1 MPPVVSPVSIQN
13 TILENQINKLNE
25 IYSTDE
31 KQSYYINQK
40 IQTLNKIN
48 NFLFILYYILV
59 ILVSIFLILTN
70 KTLSYKIKIGII
82 ILLGIYPIVI
92 GFIERQIF
100 GYLRFLYF
108 LIKGEPYRYE
118 RK

>member
-48 NFLFILYYILV
+48 NFFFILYYILV
-59 ILVSIFLILTN
+59 ILVSIFVLIN

-82 ILLGIYPIVI
+82 LLLGIYPLVAN
-92 GFIERQIF
+92 FIQKQIF

>member
-1 MPPVVSPVSIQN
+1 MSAVSIQN
-13 TILENQINKLNE
+13 TILDNQINKLNE

-48 NFLFILYYILV
+48 NFFFILYYILV
-59 ILVSIFLILTN
+59 ILVSIFVLIN

-82 ILLGIYPIVI
+82 LLLGIYPIVI

>member
-1 MPPVVSPVSIQN
+1 MSTAVSIQN
-13 TILENQINKLNE
+13 TILDSQINKLNE

-31 KQSYYINQK
+31 KKAYYINQK
-40 IQTLNKIN
+40 IQNLNKIN

-59 ILVSIFLILTN
+59 IVICIFLLIN
-70 KTLSYKIKIGII
+70 KTMSYKIKIGII
-82 ILLGIYPIVI
+82 ILLGIYPIII
-92 GFIERQIF
+92 GFIEKQIF
-100 GYLRFLYF
+100 GYLRFLYY

>member
-1 MPPVVSPVSIQN
+1 MSAVSIQN
-13 TILENQINKLNE
+13 TILDNQINKLNE

-48 NFLFILYYILV
+48 NFFFILYYILV
-59 ILVSIFLILTN
+59 ILVSIFVLIN

-82 ILLGIYPIVI
+82 LLLGIYPLVAN
-92 GFIERQIF
+92 FIQKQIF

>member
-1 MPPVVSPVSIQN
+1 MSAVSIQN
-13 TILENQINKLNE
+13 TILDNQINKLNE

-31 KQSYYINQK
+31 KRAYYIDQK
-40 IQTLNKIN
+40 IQTLNKVN
-48 NFLFILYYILV
+48 YFFFILYYILV

-82 ILLGIYPIVI
+82 LLLGIYPIVI

>member
-1 MPPVVSPVSIQN
+1 MSPVVSAVSIQN
-13 TILENQINKLNE
+13 TILDNQINKLNE

-59 ILVSIFLILTN
+59 ILVSIFVLIN

>member
-1 MPPVVSPVSIQN
+1 MSESPVSIQN

-31 KQSYYINQK
+31 MKSYYINQK
-40 IQTLNKIN
+40 VQTLNKIN

-59 ILVSIFLILTN
+59 ILVSIFLLIN
-70 KTLSYKIKIGII
+70 KTLSYKVKIGII
-82 ILLGIYPIVI
+82 ILLGIYPLII
-92 GFIERQIF
+92 GFIEKYIY
-100 GYLRFLYF
+100 GYLRFLYY

>member
-1 MPPVVSPVSIQN
+1 MPETPISIQN

-31 KQSYYINQK
+31 KQSYYLNQK
-40 IQTLNKIN
+40 VQSLNKIN

-59 ILVSIFLILTN
+59 ILVSIFLIIN
-70 KTLSYKIKIGII
+70 KTFSYKIKIGII

-92 GFIERQIF
+92 GFIENQIY
-100 GYLRFLYF
+100 GYLRFLYY

>member
-1 MPPVVSPVSIQN
+1 MSAILIQN

-31 KQSYYINQK
+31 KQSYYIDQK
-40 IQTLNKIN
+40 MKYLNKVN
-48 NFLFILYYILV
+48 SFLFILYYILV
-59 ILVSIFLILTN
+59 ILLSIFLLLTN
-70 KTLSYKIKIGII
+70 KTLSYKVKIVII
-82 ILLGIYPIVI
+82 ILLGIYPLVAN
-92 GFIERQIF
+92 FIEKQF
-100 GYLRFLYF
+100 YGYLRFLYY

>member
-1 MPPVVSPVSIQN
+1 MSPVVSAVSIQN
-13 TILENQINKLNE
+13 TILDNQINKLNE

-59 ILVSIFLILTN
+59 ILVSIFVLIN

-82 ILLGIYPIVI
+82 LLLGIYPIVI